1 MCLLMCLLGGPG
13 KLGNT
18 TMLTQLQITATKPKP
33 KPCTLSDGQGLAL
46 VVQPSGAK
54 LWRFRY
60 RYGGAAR
67 TLHIG
72 PWPTISLAD
81 AREKCREARKAIA
94 AGHDPVLE
102 KKRAKI
108 IAKYAVATSFKEV
121 SLEWIAKCEREGRA
135 TVTLDKIRWL
145 LGMAYPLIGA
155 HPINSIT
162 PTEALSVLRKV
173 EGTGRY
179 ESARRM
185 RSVLSRVFRYGI
197 ATARCDRD
205 VAADL
210 RGALTAPRTSHHAAI
225 TDPVEVGI
233 LLRSIDGYTGQDV
246 TRMALRLSPHLFVR
260 PGELRQAEW
269 SEIDVHKAIWC
280 IPIEKMKMRRAH
292 RVPLSRQALAII
304 EELRE
309 HTGHR
314 QHLFPCMGSPRRPM
328 SENGVNQALRRMGYD
343 SGEMTAHGFRA
354 MAATLLNEM
363 GRWNPDAIERQLAHQ
378 EASSVRRAYARGEYW
393 EERVTMMQHWSDYL
407 DLLRDEAEGP
417 RPANPVRKKLKAA
430 RSKAGRPRMQPRK

>member
-1 MCLLMCLLGGPG
+1 
-13 KLGNT
+13 
-18 TMLTQLQITATKPKP
+18 MLTQLQITAAKSKAKPY
-33 KPCTLSDGQGLAL
+33 TLPDGQGLAL
-46 VVQPSGAK
+46 FVQPSGAK

-60 RYGGAAR
+60 RFGGIAR

-72 PWPTISLAD
+72 PWPTVSLAD
-81 AREKCREARKAIA
+81 AREKCREARKLIV
-94 AGHDPVLE
+94 AGQDPVLE
-102 KKRAKI
+102 KKRAKVT
-108 IAKYAVATSFKEV
+108 AKFAVATSFKDV
-121 SLEWIAKCEREGRA
+121 ALEWIAKCEREGRA
-135 TVTLDKIRWL
+135 EVTLDKIRWL
-145 LGMAYPLIGA
+145 LGMAYPLIGS
-155 HPINSIT
+155 HPINAVT

-173 EGTGRY
+173 EAKGRY

-205 VAADL
+205 VATDL
-210 RGALTAPRTSHHAAI
+210 RGALTTPRTSHHAAI
-225 TDPVEVGI
+225 IDPVEVGI
-233 LLRSIDGYTGQDV
+233 LLRSIDDYSGQDV

-269 SEIDVHKAIWC
+269 SEINIDKAVWC
-280 IPIEKMKMRRAH
+280 IPVEKMKMRRAH
-292 RVPLSRQALAII
+292 RVPLSRQVLEII
-304 EELRE
+304 GELRDL
-309 HTGHR
+309 TGHR

-363 GRWNPDAIERQLAHQ
+363 GQWNPDAIERQLAHQ
-378 EASSVRRAYARGEYW
+378 EVSSVRRAYARGEYW

-407 DLLRDEAEGP
+407 DGLREAADGP
-417 RPANPVRKKLKAA
+417 RPAGPSRKKLRGAK
-430 RSKAGRPRMQPRK
+430 SKAGRPRGRR

>member
-1 MCLLMCLLGGPG
+1 M
-13 KLGNT
+13 
-18 TMLTQLQITATKPKP
+18 MLTQLQITAAKPKA
-33 KPCTLSDGQGLAL
+33 KPYTLADGQGLAL
-46 VVQPSGAK
+46 FVQPSGAK

-60 RYGGAAR
+60 RYGGTAK

-72 PWPTISLAD
+72 PWPTVSVAD

-102 KKRAKI
+102 KKRAKVT
-108 IAKYAVATSFKEV
+108 AKFSVATSFKEV
-121 SLEWIAKCEREGRA
+121 AFEWIAKCEREGRA
-135 TVTLDKIRWL
+135 EVTLDKIRWL
-145 LGMAYPLIGA
+145 LGMAYPLIGS
-155 HPINSIT
+155 HPINAIT
-162 PTEALSVLRKV
+162 PTEALAVLRKV
-173 EGTGRY
+173 ETKGRY

-210 RGALTAPRTSHHAAI
+210 RGALTTPRTSHHAAI
-225 TDPVEVGI
+225 TDPIEVGV
-233 LLRSIDGYTGQDV
+233 LLKSIDDYPGQDV

-269 SEIDVHKAIWC
+269 SEIDVDKGIWC
-280 IPIEKMKMRRAH
+280 IPVEKMKMRRAH
-292 RVPLSRQALAII
+292 KVPLSRQALAII
-304 EELRE
+304 DELRE
-309 HTGHR
+309 LTGHR
-314 QHLFPCMGSPRRPM
+314 QHLFPCMGSPKRPM
-328 SENGVNQALRRMGYD
+328 SENGVNQALRRMGYEG
-343 SGEMTAHGFRA
+343 SEMTAHGFRA

-393 EERVTMMQHWSDYL
+393 DERVLMMQHWSDYL
-407 DLLRDEAEGP
+407 DELREAAEGP
-417 RPANPVRKKLKAA
+417 RPAAPVRKKPKLQ
-430 RSKAGRPRMQPRK
+430 RSKAGRPRGRPRK

>member
-1 MCLLMCLLGGPG
+1 
-13 KLGNT
+13 
-18 TMLTQLQITATKPKP
+18 MLTQLQITAEKLKAKPY
-33 KPCTLSDGQGLAL
+33 TLSDGQGLAL
-46 VVQPSGAK
+46 FVQPSGAK

-60 RYGGAAR
+60 RYGGIAR

-72 PWPTISLAD
+72 PWPTVSLAD

-94 AGHDPVLE
+94 AGRDPALE

-108 IAKYAVATSFKEV
+108 NAKFSVATSFKEV
-121 SLEWIAKCEREGRA
+121 ALEWIAKCEREGRA
-135 TVTLDKIRWL
+135 EVTLDKIRWL
-145 LGMAYPLIGA
+145 LGMAYPLIGS
-155 HPINSIT
+155 HPINAVT

-173 EGTGRY
+173 EAKGRY

-210 RGALTAPRTSHHAAI
+210 RGALTTPRTSHHAAI

-233 LLRSIDGYTGQDV
+233 LLKSIDAYTGQDV

-269 SEIDVHKAIWC
+269 SEIDVDKAFWC
-280 IPIEKMKMRRAH
+280 IPVEKMKMRRAH
-292 RVPLSRQALAII
+292 RVPLSRQALAMI

-309 HTGHR
+309 LTGHR
-314 QHLFPCMGSPRRPM
+314 QYLFPCMGSPRRPM

-343 SGEMTAHGFRA
+343 RGEMTAHGFRA

-393 EERVTMMQHWSDYL
+393 DERVMMMQHWSDFL
-407 DLLRDEAEGP
+407 DGLREAAKGA
-417 RPANPVRKKLKAA
+417 RPAGPVRKKPKVA
-430 RSKAGRPRMQPRK
+430 RSKAGRPRERPRK